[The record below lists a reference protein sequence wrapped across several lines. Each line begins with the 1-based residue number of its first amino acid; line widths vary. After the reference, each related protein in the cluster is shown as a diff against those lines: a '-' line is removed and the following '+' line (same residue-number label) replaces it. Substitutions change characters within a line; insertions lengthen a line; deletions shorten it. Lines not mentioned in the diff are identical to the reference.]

1 MGLLDLLK
9 KKQVT
14 KETRTET
21 EVKTYNREFK
31 VVGVTFTNDDNV
43 PRQEILEAIKE
54 RRKPFNKR
62 LDVLLKGY
70 LFEGKPA
77 ISVNVN
83 GQCIGNISKEDLP
96 FLLENENRIMG
107 INNLYVGGDKSL
119 YWARVKVIL
128 KTKKQ

>member
-1 MGLLDLLK
+1 MFMGLLDLLK
-9 KKQVT
+9 KPIIKP
-14 KETRTET
+14 EA

-54 RRKPFNKR
+54 RRRPFNKR

-70 LFEGKPA
+70 MFEGKPA
-77 ISVNVN
+77 ISVIVN
-83 GQCIGNISKEDLP
+83 GQCIGNISKDDLP
-96 FLLENENRIMG
+96 FLLENENRIVG

-119 YWARVKVIL
+119 YWARVKVTL